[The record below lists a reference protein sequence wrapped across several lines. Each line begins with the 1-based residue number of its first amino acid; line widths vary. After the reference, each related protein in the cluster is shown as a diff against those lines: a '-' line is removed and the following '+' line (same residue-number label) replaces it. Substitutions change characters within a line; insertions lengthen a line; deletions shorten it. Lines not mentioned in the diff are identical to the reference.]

1 MDDMRMHARNDATSL
16 SLIARDFEPTR
27 IERQL
32 LARAF
37 ELLCE
42 IQSQPTAASPHND
55 QLVSEQSV
63 CTEFNRRRVA

>member
-16 SLIARDFEPTR
+16 VARDFEPTR

-42 IQSQPTAASPHND
+42 IQSQPTENAEDLAEKQFLMYKSP
-55 QLVSEQSV
+55 
-63 CTEFNRRRVA
+63 RG

>member
-1 MDDMRMHARNDATSL
+1 MDDMRMHARNDATSVV
-16 SLIARDFEPTR
+16 ARDFEPTR

-42 IQSQPTAASPHND
+42 IQSQPTAASPRND
-55 QLVSEQSV
+55 QLVSEQSA
-63 CTEFNRRRVA
+63 CTEFDRRRAA

>member
-1 MDDMRMHARNDATSL
+1 MDDMRTQARNDATSL
-16 SLIARDFEPTR
+16 VARDFEPTR

-42 IQSQPTAASPHND
+42 IQSQPTAASPGND
-55 QLVSEQSV
+55 QLVSEQSPCV
-63 CTEFNRRRVA
+63 EFAKRRAA